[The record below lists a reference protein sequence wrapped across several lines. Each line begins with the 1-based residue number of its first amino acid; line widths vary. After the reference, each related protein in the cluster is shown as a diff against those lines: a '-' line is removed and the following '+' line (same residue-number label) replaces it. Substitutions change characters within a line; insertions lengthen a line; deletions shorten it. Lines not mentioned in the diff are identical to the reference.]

1 MEFAYDFAMGL
12 EYLHSKKVIHRDL
25 KPANLLVM
33 GVQSFYDNGGGHV
46 SRERPDMSI
55 PIETHVHARDKLYE
69 DVIKY
74 LGHVE
79 ICDFGLAVPF
89 ANCVSTPVSLSG
101 NTGSYRFMAP
111 EVSLNERY
119 DLKADIFS
127 FGMILY
133 WLIEG
138 QPPFNNKTGEEAAAM
153 AAENSRPTFKS
164 QNVLKET
171 RDAIALA
178 KRCWSP
184 NSFKRPS
191 ASEICKSLE
200 RIIHNVCP
208 RPEAAKKAAEKARAK
223 AIALKDKGSKPPSFS
238 SNRSDSSCTSSC
250 FEDGCVRTKAI
261 APNNTA
267 GTASIKE
274 NVDGHMHRHDSQS
287 PSSSSSS
294 CVVQ

>member
-12 EYLHSKKVIHRDL
+12 EYMHSKKVIHRDL

-33 GVQSFYDNGGGHV
+33 GVQSFYSNGGGHV

-55 PIETHVHARDKLYE
+55 PIETSVHARDKLTN

-89 ANCVSTPVSLSG
+89 ASNVSAPVSLSG

-171 RDAIALA
+171 RDAIALV

-200 RIIHNVCP
+200 RITHDVCP

-223 AIALKDKGSKPPSFS
+223 AIALKDTGSNSSSS

-250 FEDGCVRTKAI
+250 SDAAKTAAIRANTSSGCV
-261 APNNTA
+261 
-267 GTASIKE
+267 
-274 NVDGHMHRHDSQS
+274 MQ
-287 PSSSSSS
+287 
-294 CVVQ
+294 

>member
-12 EYLHSKKVIHRDL
+12 EYLHSKKIIHRDL

-33 GVQSFYDNGGGHV
+33 GVQSFYDTGGHV

-55 PIETHVHARDKLYE
+55 PIETSAHVRDKLTD

-89 ANCVSTPVSLSG
+89 ATSVSAPVSLSG

-153 AAENSRPTFKS
+153 AADNSRPTFRS
-164 QNVLKET
+164 HNVLKET
-171 RDAIALA
+171 MDAIALV
-178 KRCWSP
+178 KKCWSP
-184 NSFKRPS
+184 NAFKRPS
-191 ASEICKSLE
+191 ASEICTSLE
-200 RIIHNVCP
+200 RITHDVCP
-208 RPEAAKKAAEKARAK
+208 RPESAKKAAAKARSK
-223 AIALKDKGSKPPSFS
+223 AIALMHTGSNSSSSFG
-238 SNRSDSSCTSSC
+238 SNTSDSSTSSC
-250 FEDGCVRTKAI
+250 CDTTLAASRTK
-261 APNNTA
+261 N
-267 GTASIKE
+267 SI
-274 NVDGHMHRHDSQS
+274 G
-287 PSSSSSS
+287 
-294 CVVQ
+294 CFVQ